1 MSFQSSW
8 DGFSLWSNLFGRVL
22 WPYPVYWDST
32 SKRFRINPSH
42 SYVSY
47 FCEGFFM
54 LFTNI
59 IFSTL
64 FLFANIFIGRESKT
78 SLMGVCISGF
88 VLNISQFTLTMTYLW
103 FVTGEDFMTARLEL
117 ERLDTELRNCE

>member
-22 WPYPVYWDST
+22 WPYPVYWDGT

-47 FCEGFFM
+47 FCEAFLM
-54 LFTNI
+54 LFLTI
-59 IFSTL
+59 ILPTL
-64 FLFANIFIGRESKT
+64 FLYANIFIGRESKT
-78 SLMGVCISGF
+78 SLMGIYICGF
-88 VLNISQFTLTMTYLW
+88 ILNFSQFTLTITYLW
-103 FVTGEDFMTARLEL
+103 FVTGEDFVIACREL
-117 ERLDTELRNCE
+117 EQLDTELRNCE